1 MRIIIIKNYEE
12 LSSKAFEVLKGVVK
26 SNPYAV
32 LGLATGTTPLGL
44 NTSLSFHPSND
55 RGISRG
61 FKRGRLNSNVADSLN
76 LKFTNSNKF
85 GNEIQAS

>member
-32 LGLATGTTPLGL
+32 LGLATAKY
-44 NTSLSFHPSND
+44 D
-55 RGISRG
+55 RG
-61 FKRGRLNSNVADSLN
+61 L
-76 LKFTNSNKF
+76 
-85 GNEIQAS
+85 